1 MALINCPECK
11 KEISDTARK
20 CPHCG
25 YAVKSVVKD
34 ISTNKKTILKMTIA
48 AIAVIVLVL
57 AIDIFS
63 RPNIKMDDFDIENS
77 EIGTLLFLG
86 IPTETE
92 GDEWKYKDCGIKFCD
107 IPVKMIS
114 YDLSE
119 GKYHLMISGEYE
131 DNLRNTIQKY
141 CDFSDT
147 VYLFSDYT
155 YKELEVSVQYDTDF
169 CFVFV
174 D

>member
-57 AIDIFS
+57 AISIFS
-63 RPNIKMDDFDIENS
+63 RPNIKMNDFNTENS

-92 GDEWKYKDCGIKFCD
+92 GDEWKYKDCGIKFYD

-119 GKYHLMISGEYE
+119 GKYRLMISGEYE

-141 CDFSDT
+141 CDYSDT

>member
-25 YAVKSVVKD
+25 YTVKSVLKD
-34 ISTNKKTILKMTIA
+34 INTNKKTILKMGIA
-48 AIAVIVLVL
+48 AIAVIVLVV
-57 AIDIFS
+57 AISIFS
-63 RPNIKMDDFDIENS
+63 RPNIKMNDFNTENS

-92 GDEWKYKDCGIKFCD
+92 GDEWKYKDCGIKFYD

-141 CDFSDT
+141 CDYSDT

-169 CFVFV
+169 CSVFV